1 MTKTRMTAVPAAA
14 LAMALTLTAC
24 AGEPDDGT
32 STPEDTPT
40 AQSGASP
47 ETDDVTAHN
56 DADTRFAQMMI
67 VHHEDAIEMAE
78 LAVRNATTEEVRALG
93 ERIAEAQG
101 PEIELM
107 SGWLDAWGEAQPD
120 EADMTGMGHEGM
132 DMEGM
137 DMEGMD
143 QEAVM
148 AELTGL
154 DGAGLDRRFLE
165 LMIEHHKGAIVM
177 AETERGE
184 GQNSDATGLSQK
196 IIDDQTAEIT
206 EMTNL
211 LNSL

>member
-32 STPEDTPT
+32 PTPEDTPT

-47 ETDDVTAHN
+47 ETGDATAHN

-67 VHHEDAIEMAE
+67 VHHEGAIEMAE

-137 DMEGMD
+137 D

-154 DGAGLDRRFLE
+154 DGADLDRRFLE

-177 AETERGE
+177 AETERADGE
-184 GQNSDATGLSQK
+184 NVEATALARR
-196 IIDDQTAEIT
+196 IIDDQTAEIA